1 MDKSKLLPT
10 DAKPKISKSKIGK
23 YYDNIN
29 IDCSVSIT
37 LGFDLEKVCHHYYS
51 STNDI
56 FLIETQGYLFMLGSL
71 KGVPKKVCIRIFLT
85 IMILLLFKRY
95 LRGQNRILSCGI
107 HSGVTRSHE

>member
-37 LGFDLEKVCHHYYS
+37 LGFDLEMVCHHYYS

-56 FLIETQGYLFMLGSL
+56 FLIETQGYLFMLESL
-71 KGVPKKVCIRIFLT
+71 QDVQKKLEIGFFT
-85 IMILLLFKRY
+85 MMSFLLFKRY
-95 LRGQNRILSCGI
+95 LRGQKRILSYLVEYFLG
-107 HSGVTRSHE
+107 

>member
-1 MDKSKLLPT
+1 MEKSKLLPA
-10 DAKPKISKSKIGK
+10 DAQPKTSKSKIGK
-23 YYDNIN
+23 YYDN

-37 LGFDLEKVCHHYYS
+37 LGFDLEMVCHHYYS